1 MLLPPQLRA
10 AVPLSLRVAP
20 AAAWEGTQLGAALK
34 QLPAARK
41 QVWFWMCDLEHVTRC
56 TWHDWSEG
64 QAACSA
70 GCSVVAVGELGRF
83 GEGWQRL
90 GPSLVASLSQNRN
103 GFIQEAMHVCLSPQ
117 LH

>member
-1 MLLPPQLRA
+1 
-10 AVPLSLRVAP
+10 
-20 AAAWEGTQLGAALK
+20 
-34 QLPAARK
+34 
-41 QVWFWMCDLEHVTRC
+41 MCDLEHVTRC
-56 TWHDWSEG
+56 TWHGWSEG

-90 GPSLVASLSQNRN
+90 GPSLVASLSQNRD

-117 LH
+117 LHYLSTCCLLCFQKAADKPFVAALETLDSAAFQGVAGAPLCGLES